1 MSRVDAREH
10 PAQTHYDYRCEDTPS
25 TSTSLSDSRIRLIPA
40 KSKHTYPDLTLH
52 TIRSSSPSSI
62 GFFPKFSTQFSQSP
76 VYHRARMFYHRFAP
90 SAILAVV
97 AAVASAQTYR
107 VHNSCPSG
115 IELFIG
121 GQSQGSLSRGAVIIK
136 TDLGTSPGF
145 WYTTANGG
153 IVDGL
158 LVAAKAGFYFEPNY
172 WYYYLVRDPNSSHFN
187 TGIRIVPSQPESGG
201 YCRTAECS
209 SGTCTTAYTSPPVF
223 HGGPPPANSPP
234 PTPPVYQCKVDPSQI
249 SFDITFCPSG
259 EWPSETGTPV
269 YHNFDPNKCIDV
281 QGNVLANGTP
291 VQIYDCNGTGAQR
304 WVLQAGGTK
313 LRLANTNF
321 CLDAGSNP
329 GNGV

>member
-1 MSRVDAREH
+1 
-10 PAQTHYDYRCEDTPS
+10 
-25 TSTSLSDSRIRLIPA
+25 
-40 KSKHTYPDLTLH
+40 
-52 TIRSSSPSSI
+52 
-62 GFFPKFSTQFSQSP
+62 
-76 VYHRARMFYHRFAP
+76 MFYHRFAP

-97 AAVASAQTYR
+97 VAVASAQTYR
-107 VHNSCPSG
+107 VHNSCPSE

-209 SGTCTTAYTSPPVF
+209 SGICTTAYTSPPVF

-259 EWPSETGTPV
+259 EWPSETGTL
-269 YHNFDPNKCIDV
+269 CIDV

-313 LRLANTNF
+313 LRLANTNL

-329 GNGV
+329 GNGVQMKIWQCFDSVPAQSWQFTQDNQIALQGTGLCLDLPNNNSANGQVLQTWSCGNLNTNQIWSIQA